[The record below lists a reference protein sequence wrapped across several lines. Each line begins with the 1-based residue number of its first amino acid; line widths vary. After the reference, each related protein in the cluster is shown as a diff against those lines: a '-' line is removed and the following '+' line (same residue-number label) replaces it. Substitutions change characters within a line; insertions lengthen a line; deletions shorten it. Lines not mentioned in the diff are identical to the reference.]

1 MVLLI
6 IGGAAVRVV
15 IGDDA
20 LAYYK
25 RSSLEDHKARA
36 ESQPNSISKLAE
48 NLG

>member
-25 RSSLEDHKARA
+25 RNPLEDHNGARGA
-36 ESQPNSISKLAE
+36 ATQFDQQTC
-48 NLG
+48 